1 MPVLKRFLTFQT
13 LIFRDNAIPCKYNV
27 NVIISL
33 FKGKGEALDRLNYRD
48 FNLRERIL
56 KVIQQIIEGFMD
68 SIIKIAVWIHA
79 WAWYN

>member
-1 MPVLKRFLTFQT
+1 MS
-13 LIFRDNAIPCKYNV
+13 CKYNV

-68 SIIKIAVWIHA
+68 NTIKIAVWIHA
-79 WAWYN
+79 